1 MPSPTMA
8 SSKKLVEFPD
18 VEAKLQKPAKKSVFE
33 RQKEEAEAKRQREE
47 AETAALLEDFRKSF
61 DRGGDSDRQ
70 RDGRFPANRTDR
82 PARLADRPLGFA
94 GGSGKRHFGAQGLKS
109 GPGSLGPAPTS
120 YARKRPFDAP
130 RGVECDGGGRGR
142 APLDEDGGSRSIAK
156 AFDTSEDEA
165 ESMAVD
171 RAEEKAV
178 AKPTLRLSNMPPATS
193 PAVIKALI
201 STSLAV
207 ESVKILPPAG
217 PGATE
222 RKSTTAIVTLAPD
235 TPATDIDAAVSALQN
250 RYLGFG
256 FYLSLHRHLSSAA
269 MTGTLV
275 AAQSS
280 STSGSQPFGAKPVP
294 NPTGKSS
301 LHPPAHGRGF
311 APPTSYNKAAGGQ
324 ASRAGIL
331 HVPVRP
337 PRDIKQLRTIHM
349 VVEAVLKR
357 GHEFE
362 ALLMS
367 RPEVQREERWA
378 WIWDAR
384 SEGGV
389 WYRYRLWEVMT
400 GATAQRGRAK
410 FMPLFEGSS
419 AWKLPEQPLS
429 YEYTTGVDEFVSDSE
444 YNSSDD
450 DEFDLDPGRAGDAAA
465 TANETEETLLSPLE
479 KAKLTHLLARLPTTM
494 AKLRKGDVARVAT
507 FAITHASRGA
517 EEIVDLIVSNVEH
530 PFAFSPANPEHK
542 DMKGQQG
549 VEPTGPSTGLDDK
562 RLAEPQDTNTAKV
575 IGLYVISDILSSSST
590 SGVRHAWRYR
600 QHFETALRGRKVF
613 EGLGMVPKKM
623 KWGRLREDKWRR
635 SISLILDHWEG
646 WCVFPV
652 ETHTLFVQS
661 FANPPALKEGGKEG
675 ESGEG
680 EDEAKVDEAPKK
692 GRWKTVDAVSKKAT
706 DDGTKNFRATTPLGV
721 TPAAGLDGKE
731 DLEDEPYMEYTD
743 DEDLDLEVLA
753 EEDIDGEPLVESQMA
768 GLSMEEGQDADMA
781 DTAPQSSEPVVAPPP
796 IKTVGGFQMAAS
808 VVNPKKRMR
817 AIDMFA
823 GPDSENE

>member
-1 MPSPTMA
+1 MA
-8 SSKKLVEFPD
+8 SSKNVVEFPD
-18 VEAKLQKPAKKSVFE
+18 IEAKLQKPAKKSVFE

-47 AETAALLEDFRKSF
+47 AETAAVLEDFCKSF
-61 DRGGDSDRQ
+61 DRGGDDRQ
-70 RDGRFPANRTDR
+70 RDGRFPTNRTER
-82 PARLADRPLGFA
+82 PARSADRPLGFA
-94 GGSGKRHFGAQGLKS
+94 GGSGRRHFGAQGLKS

-120 YARKRPFDAP
+120 YGRKRPFDAP
-130 RGVECDGGGRGR
+130 RGVDRDGGGRGR
-142 APLDEDGGSRSIAK
+142 AALDEDGGSRSIAEV
-156 AFDTSEDEA
+156 FDTSEDED

-193 PAVIKALI
+193 PAVIKALV
-201 STSLAV
+201 STWLTV
-207 ESVKILPPAG
+207 ESVKILLPAD

-222 RKSTTAIVTLAPD
+222 RKSTAAIVTLAAE

-269 MTGTLV
+269 MTGSLV

-294 NPTGKSS
+294 HTTGKSS

-311 APPTSYNKAAGGQ
+311 APPTSYNKSVGGPV
-324 ASRAGIL
+324 SRAGIL
-331 HVPVRP
+331 HVPVHP

-384 SEGGV
+384 SEGGI

-400 GATAQRGRAK
+400 GATSQRGRAK

-429 YEYTTGVDEFVSDSE
+429 YEYTTHVDEFVSDSE

-450 DEFDLDPGRAGDAAA
+450 DEFELDPGRTGDPAAA
-465 TANETEETLLSPLE
+465 GNENEETLLSPLN
-479 KAKLTHLLARLPTTM
+479 KAKLTHLLARLPTTL
-494 AKLRKGDVARVAT
+494 AKLRKGDIARVAA
-507 FAITHASRGA
+507 FAITHASRGVD
-517 EEIVDLIVSNVEH
+517 EIVDLVISNVER
-530 PFAFSPANPEHK
+530 PFAFSLANPEYE

-549 VEPTGPSTGLDDK
+549 GESRSLPAGPDET
-562 RLAEPQDTNTAKV
+562 RPAEAQDTNTAKV
-575 IGLYVISDILSSSST
+575 IGLYVVSDILSTSST
-590 SGVRHAWRYR
+590 SGLRHAWRYR
-600 QHFETALRGRKVF
+600 QQFEAALRSRKVL
-613 EGLGMVPKKM
+613 EGLGLVPKKM
-623 KWGRLREDKWRR
+623 DWGRLRADKWRR
-635 SISLILDHWEG
+635 SISVVLEYWES
-646 WCVFPV
+646 WCVFSP
-652 ETHTLFVQS
+652 ETHAFFRDS
-661 FANPPALKEGGKEG
+661 FKNPPALMEEDKGEKEQE
-675 ESGEG
+675 EE
-680 EDEAKVDEAPKK
+680 EDKAGEAPKK
-692 GRWKTVDAVSKKAT
+692 GKWKTVDAVANKAA
-706 DDGTKNFRATTPLGV
+706 DDATSNSRPAAPLII
-721 TPAAGLDGKE
+721 TPAAALDGEE
-731 DLEDEPYMEYTD
+731 DSGDGSYMGYTD
-743 DEDLDLEVLA
+743 DEELDFEILD
-753 EEDIDGEPLVESQMA
+753 EEDIDGEPLVERQMA
-768 GLSMEEGQDADMA
+768 GLSMAEKGEDAVMA
-781 DTAPQSSEPVVAPPP
+781 GTAPRVSDPAPPDP
-796 IKTVGGFQMAAS
+796 PVTKTVGGFQMAAS

-817 AIDMFA
+817 AMDMFA
-823 GPDSENE
+823 GSDSEKD